1 MENEEI
7 ELKEIVSA
15 NAVPLK
21 EIIDDGENGTI
32 EEVLVAPVGEFIGS
46 DREGNPVPQNFT
58 EESLEGIAKNLNE
71 SGKEILLDKDHNS
84 AKDGLNRDT
93 QSLGWFSKFI
103 VKPLKGLFAALKL
116 TKTGRELIE
125 NREYRHVSPV
135 FQLDENGEPVGLV
148 SVAATNTPAIDVPEN
163 VILNSKPNEE
173 TEMTK
178 EEIIELVKNTFA
190 DLTKKETTQE
200 VVETTEVENN
210 CSETETKNEEPE
222 TTVEEVKEELKE
234 EVKEEP
240 EKTEEDSAEAEI
252 KEEVKE
258 EVKEEIKEE
267 PEIIKEEVL
276 NQSPTTVIP
285 STDPE
290 WKSLSPSQF
299 VKWAESHSS
308 EINEMYRKRNCQ

>member
-1 MENEEI
+1 MDGNEEI
-7 ELKEIVSA
+7 EIEKIVSA
-15 NAVPLK
+15 DAVPLK
-21 EIIDDGENGTI
+21 EITDDGANGTI
-32 EEVLVAPVGEFIGS
+32 EDVMIAPIGQFIGS
-46 DREGNPVPQNFT
+46 DKEGNPVEQNFT
-58 EESLEGIAKNLNE
+58 EESLETIANDLNE
-71 SGKEILLDKDHNS
+71 SGREILLDKDHNS

-135 FQLDENGEPVGLV
+135 FRLGENGEPAMLV

-190 DLTKKETTQE
+190 DLTKKETTEE
-200 VVETTEVENN
+200 VVENN
-210 CSETETKNEEPE
+210 CSKTETKNEEPE
-222 TTVEEVKEELKE
+222 TTIEEVKEE
-234 EVKEEP
+234 
-240 EKTEEDSAEAEI
+240 I
-252 KEEVKE
+252 KEEVMEEPETTVEEIKE

-267 PEIIKEEVL
+267 PEVIKEEAL
-276 NQSPTTVIP
+276 NQAPTTNIP
-285 STDPE
+285 SPDPE
-290 WKSLSPSQF
+290 WKTLSGKKFIEWCEKHP
-299 VKWAESHSS
+299 ELC
-308 EINEMYRKRNCQ
+308 R

>member
-1 MENEEI
+1 MDENEEI
-7 ELKEIVSA
+7 EIEKIVSA
-15 NAVPLK
+15 DAVPLK
-21 EIIDDGENGTI
+21 EITEDGANGTI
-32 EEVLVAPVGEFIGS
+32 EDVMIAPVGQFIGS
-46 DREGNPVPQNFT
+46 DKEGNPVEQNFT
-58 EESLEGIAKNLNE
+58 EESLEVIANDLNE
-71 SGKEILLDKDHNS
+71 SGREILLDKDHNS

-135 FQLDENGEPVGLV
+135 FRLGENGEPAMLV

-178 EEIIELVKNTFA
+178 EEIIELVKNTLA
-190 DLTKKETTQE
+190 DLTKKETAEAETTEE

-210 CSETETKNEEPE
+210 CSKTETKNEEPE
-222 TTVEEVKEELKE
+222 TTVEEVKEEIKE
-234 EVKEEP
+234 DAAEAAVKEEP
-240 EKTEEDSAEAEI
+240 EKTEEEI

-258 EVKEEIKEE
+258 ELKENS
-267 PEIIKEEVL
+267 L
-276 NQSPTTVIP
+276 NGAKNTLNSAAKTQSIN
-285 STDPE
+285 
-290 WKSLSPSQF
+290 KS
-299 VKWAESHSS
+299 
-308 EINEMYRKRNCQ
+308 

>member
-1 MENEEI
+1 MDINEEI
-7 ELKEIVSA
+7 EIEKVVSA

-21 EIIDDGENGTI
+21 EITEDGANGTI
-32 EEVLVAPVGEFIGS
+32 EEVMIAPVGQFIGS
-46 DREGNPVPQNFT
+46 DKEGNPVEQNFT
-58 EESLEGIAKNLNE
+58 EESLETIANDLNE
-71 SGKEILLDKDHNS
+71 SGREILLDKDHNS

-135 FQLDENGEPVGLV
+135 FRLGENGEPAMLV

-200 VVETTEVENN
+200 VVENN
-210 CSETETKNEEPE
+210 CSGTETKNEEPE
-222 TTVEEVKEELKE
+222 TTVEEVKEEIKE

-240 EKTEEDSAEAEI
+240 GKTEEEI

-267 PEIIKEEVL
+267 PEVIKEETL
-276 NQSPTTVIP
+276 NQAPTTNIP
-285 STDPE
+285 SPDPE
-290 WKSLSPSQF
+290 WKSLSGKAFIEWCEKHP
-299 VKWAESHSS
+299 ELC
-308 EINEMYRKRNCQ
+308 R

>member
-1 MENEEI
+1 MDENEEI
-7 ELKEIVSA
+7 EIEKIVSA
-15 NAVPLK
+15 NAAPLK

-32 EEVLVAPVGEFIGS
+32 EDVLVAPIGQFIGS
-46 DREGNPVPQNFT
+46 DKEGNPVEQNFT
-58 EESLEGIAKNLNE
+58 EESLEVIANDLNE
-71 SGKEILLDKDHNS
+71 SGREVLLDKDHNS

-135 FQLDENGEPVGLV
+135 FRLGENGEPAMLV

-178 EEIIELVKNTFA
+178 DEIIELVKNTLA
-190 DLTKKETTQE
+190 DLTKKESTE
-200 VVETTEVENN
+200 AETTEEVVENN
-210 CSETETKNEEPE
+210 CSSKTETKNEEPE
-222 TTVEEVKEELKE
+222 TTVEEVKEEIKE
-234 EVKEEP
+234 DAAEAAVKEEP
-240 EKTEEDSAEAEI
+240 EKTEEEIKEEI

-258 EVKEEIKEE
+258 EPEVIKEE
-267 PEIIKEEVL
+267 TL
-276 NQSPTTVIP
+276 NQAPTTNIP
-285 STDPE
+285 SPDPE
-290 WKSLSPSQF
+290 WKSLSGKKFIEWCEKHP
-299 VKWAESHSS
+299 ELC
-308 EINEMYRKRNCQ
+308 R

>member
-1 MENEEI
+1 MDENEEI
-7 ELKEIVSA
+7 EIEKIVSA

-21 EIIDDGENGTI
+21 EITEDGANGTI
-32 EEVLVAPVGEFIGS
+32 EDVMIAPVGQFIGS
-46 DREGNPVPQNFT
+46 DKEGNPVEQNFT
-58 EESLEGIAKNLNE
+58 EESLEVIANDLNE
-71 SGKEILLDKDHNS
+71 SGREILLDKDHNS

-135 FQLDENGEPVGLV
+135 FRLGENGEPAMLV

-190 DLTKKETTQE
+190 DLTKKESTEE
-200 VVETTEVENN
+200 VVENN
-210 CSETETKNEEPE
+210 CSKTETKNEEPE
-222 TTVEEVKEELKE
+222 TTVEEVKEEIKE

-240 EKTEEDSAEAEI
+240 EKTEEEI

-258 EVKEEIKEE
+258 ELKEEIKEE
-267 PEIIKEEVL
+267 PEVIKEETL
-276 NQSPTTVIP
+276 NQAPTTNIP
-285 STDPE
+285 TPDPE
-290 WKSLSPSQF
+290 WKSLSGKKFIDWCEKHP
-299 VKWAESHSS
+299 ELC
-308 EINEMYRKRNCQ
+308 R

>member
-1 MENEEI
+1 MKMENEEI
-7 ELKEIVSA
+7 EIDKVVSA

-32 EEVLVAPVGEFIGS
+32 EDVLVAPVGQFIGS
-46 DREGNPVPQNFT
+46 DKDGNPVEQNFT
-58 EESLEGIAKNLNE
+58 EESLEVIANDLNE
-71 SGKEILLDKDHNS
+71 SGREILLDKDHNS

-135 FQLDENGEPVGLV
+135 FRLGENGEPAMLV

-178 EEIIELVKNTFA
+178 DEIIELVKNTLA
-190 DLTKKETTQE
+190 DLTKKESAE
-200 VVETTEVENN
+200 AETTEEVVENN
-210 CSETETKNEEPE
+210 CSSKTETKNEEPE
-222 TTVEEVKEELKE
+222 TTTEEVKE
-234 EVKEEP
+234 
-240 EKTEEDSAEAEI
+240 DAAEAA
-252 KEEVKE
+252 
-258 EVKEEIKEE
+258 IKEE
-267 PEIIKEEVL
+267 PEVIKEETL
-276 NQSPTTVIP
+276 NQAPTTNIP
-285 STDPE
+285 SPDPE
-290 WKSLSPSQF
+290 WKSLSGKKFIEWCEKHP
-299 VKWAESHSS
+299 ELC
-308 EINEMYRKRNCQ
+308 R

>member
-7 ELKEIVSA
+7 KNIVAA
-15 NAVPLK
+15 NAAPLK

-32 EEVLVAPVGEFIGS
+32 EEVLVAPIGQFIGS
-46 DREGNPVPQNFT
+46 DKEGNPVEQNFT
-58 EESLEGIAKNLNE
+58 EESLEVIANDLNE
-71 SGKEILLDKDHNS
+71 SGREVLLDKDHNS

-135 FQLDENGEPVGLV
+135 FRLGENGEPAMLV

-178 EEIIELVKNTFA
+178 DEIIELVKNTFA

-200 VVETTEVENN
+200 VVENN
-210 CSETETKNEEPE
+210 CSDTETKNEEPE
-222 TTVEEVKEELKE
+222 TTVEEVKEEIKE

-240 EKTEEDSAEAEI
+240 EKTEEEI
-252 KEEVKE
+252 KE

-267 PEIIKEEVL
+267 PEVIKEETL
-276 NQSPTTVIP
+276 NQAPTTNIP
-285 STDPE
+285 SPDPE
-290 WKSLSPSQF
+290 WKSLSGKKFIEWCEKHP
-299 VKWAESHSS
+299 ELC
-308 EINEMYRKRNCQ
+308 R

>member
-1 MENEEI
+1 MDENEEI
-7 ELKEIVSA
+7 EIEKIVSA
-15 NAVPLK
+15 DAVPLK
-21 EIIDDGENGTI
+21 EITEDGANGTI
-32 EEVLVAPVGEFIGS
+32 EDVMIAPVGQFIGS
-46 DREGNPVPQNFT
+46 DKEGNPVEQNFT
-58 EESLEGIAKNLNE
+58 EESLETIANDLNE
-71 SGKEILLDKDHNS
+71 SGREILLDKDHNS

-135 FQLDENGEPVGLV
+135 FRLGENGEPAMLV

-190 DLTKKETTQE
+190 DFTKKETTEE
-200 VVETTEVENN
+200 VVENN
-210 CSETETKNEEPE
+210 CSKTETKNEEPE
-222 TTVEEVKEELKE
+222 TTIEEVKEEIKE
-234 EVKEEP
+234 DAAEAAVKEEP
-240 EKTEEDSAEAEI
+240 EKTEEEI

-258 EVKEEIKEE
+258 DAAEAAIKEE
-267 PEIIKEEVL
+267 PEVIKEEAL
-276 NQSPTTVIP
+276 NQAPTTNIP
-285 STDPE
+285 SPDPE
-290 WKSLSPSQF
+290 WKTLSGKKFIEWCEKHP
-299 VKWAESHSS
+299 ELC
-308 EINEMYRKRNCQ
+308 R

>member
-1 MENEEI
+1 MDINEEI
-7 ELKEIVSA
+7 ELREIVSA

-32 EEVLVAPVGEFIGS
+32 EEVLVAPVGEFVGS

-200 VVETTEVENN
+200 VVENN
-210 CSETETKNEEPE
+210 CSETETKNEIPTEE
-222 TTVEEVKEELKE
+222 IVEEVKE

-240 EKTEEDSAEAEI
+240 EKTEEEV
-252 KEEVKE
+252 KEEIKE

-267 PEIIKEEVL
+267 PEVIKEEIL
-276 NQSPTTVIP
+276 NQSPTTNIP
-285 STDPE
+285 SPDPE
-290 WKSLSPSQF
+290 WKSLSGKKFIDWCEKHP
-299 VKWAESHSS
+299 ELC
-308 EINEMYRKRNCQ
+308 R

>member
-1 MENEEI
+1 MDENKEI
-7 ELKEIVSA
+7 EIEKIVSA

-21 EIIDDGENGTI
+21 EITDDGANGTI
-32 EEVLVAPVGEFIGS
+32 EEVMIAPVGQFIGS
-46 DREGNPVPQNFT
+46 DKDGNPVEQNFT
-58 EESLEGIAKNLNE
+58 EESLETIANDLNE
-71 SGKEILLDKDHNS
+71 SGREILLDKDHNS

-135 FQLDENGEPVGLV
+135 FRLGENGEPAMLV

-178 EEIIELVKNTFA
+178 EEIIELVKNTLA
-190 DLTKKETTQE
+190 DLTKKESAEAESTEE
-200 VVETTEVENN
+200 VVENN
-210 CSETETKNEEPE
+210 CSKTETKNEEPE
-222 TTVEEVKEELKE
+222 TTAEEVKEEIKE

-240 EKTEEDSAEAEI
+240 EKTEEEI
-252 KEEVKE
+252 KE

-267 PEIIKEEVL
+267 PEVIKEETL
-276 NQSPTTVIP
+276 NQAPTTNIP

-290 WKSLSPSQF
+290 WKSLSGKKFIEWCEKHP
-299 VKWAESHSS
+299 ELC
-308 EINEMYRKRNCQ
+308 R

>member
-1 MENEEI
+1 M
-7 ELKEIVSA
+7 KEIT
-15 NAVPLK
+15 
-21 EIIDDGENGTI
+21 DDGANGTI
-32 EEVLVAPVGEFIGS
+32 EEVMIAPVGQFIGS
-46 DREGNPVPQNFT
+46 DKDGNPVEQNFT
-58 EESLEGIAKNLNE
+58 EESLETIANDLNE
-71 SGKEILLDKDHNS
+71 SGREILLDKDHNS

-135 FQLDENGEPVGLV
+135 FRLGENGEPAMLV

-200 VVETTEVENN
+200 VVENN
-210 CSETETKNEEPE
+210 CSETETKNEETE
-222 TTVEEVKEELKE
+222 TTVEEVKEEIKE

-240 EKTEEDSAEAEI
+240 GKTEEEI
-252 KEEVKE
+252 KE

-267 PEIIKEEVL
+267 PEVIKEETL
-276 NQSPTTVIP
+276 NQAPTTNIP
-285 STDPE
+285 SPDPE
-290 WKSLSPSQF
+290 WKSLSGKKFIDWCEKHP
-299 VKWAESHSS
+299 ELC
-308 EINEMYRKRNCQ
+308 R

>member
-7 ELKEIVSA
+7 EIEKVVSA

-21 EIIDDGENGTI
+21 EITDDGANGTI
-32 EEVLVAPVGEFIGS
+32 EDVMIAPVGQFIGS
-46 DREGNPVPQNFT
+46 DKEGNPVEQNFT
-58 EESLEGIAKNLNE
+58 EESLEVIANDLNE
-71 SGKEILLDKDHNS
+71 SGREVLLDKDHNS

-135 FQLDENGEPVGLV
+135 FRLGENGEPAMLV

-178 EEIIELVKNTFA
+178 EEIIELVKNTIA
-190 DLTKKETTQE
+190 DLTKKESTEE
-200 VVETTEVENN
+200 VVENN
-210 CSETETKNEEPE
+210 CSETKNEEPE
-222 TTVEEVKEELKE
+222 TTVEEVKEEIKE
-234 EVKEEP
+234 DAAEAAVKEEP
-240 EKTEEDSAEAEI
+240 EKTEEEI

-258 EVKEEIKEE
+258 ELKEEIKEE
-267 PEIIKEEVL
+267 PEVIKEETL
-276 NQSPTTVIP
+276 NQAPTTNIP
-285 STDPE
+285 SPDPE
-290 WKSLSPSQF
+290 WKSLSGKAFITWCEKHP
-299 VKWAESHSS
+299 ELC
-308 EINEMYRKRNCQ
+308 R

>member
-7 ELKEIVSA
+7 KNIVAA
-15 NAVPLK
+15 NAAPLK

-32 EEVLVAPVGEFIGS
+32 EDVLVAPIGQFIGS
-46 DREGNPVPQNFT
+46 DKEGNPVEQNFT
-58 EESLEGIAKNLNE
+58 EESLETIANDLNE
-71 SGKEILLDKDHNS
+71 SGREVLLDKDHNS

-135 FQLDENGEPVGLV
+135 FRLGENGEPAMLV

-178 EEIIELVKNTFA
+178 EEIIELVKNTLA
-190 DLTKKETTQE
+190 DLTKKESTEE
-200 VVETTEVENN
+200 VVEKTEVENN
-210 CSETETKNEEPE
+210 CSEKSDENQTIETKNEEPE
-222 TTVEEVKEELKE
+222 TTDGETKETTEEDDET
-234 EVKEEP
+234 KEEP
-240 EKTEEDSAEAEI
+240 EKTEEDTV
-252 KEEVKE
+252 EET
-258 EVKEEIKEE
+258 KEE
-267 PEIIKEEVL
+267 PEVIKEETL
-276 NQSPTTVIP
+276 NQAPTTNIP
-285 STDPE
+285 SPDPE
-290 WKSLSPSQF
+290 WKSLSGKKFIEWCEKHP
-299 VKWAESHSS
+299 ELC
-308 EINEMYRKRNCQ
+308 R

>member
-1 MENEEI
+1 MDENEEI
-7 ELKEIVSA
+7 ETEKIVSA

-21 EIIDDGENGTI
+21 EITDDGANGTI
-32 EEVLVAPVGEFIGS
+32 EDVMIAPIGQFIGS
-46 DREGNPVPQNFT
+46 DKEGNPVEQNFT
-58 EESLEGIAKNLNE
+58 EESLETIANDLNE
-71 SGKEILLDKDHNS
+71 SGREILLDKDHNS

-135 FQLDENGEPVGLV
+135 FRLGENGEPAMLV

-178 EEIIELVKNTFA
+178 EEIIELVKNTIA
-190 DLTKKETTQE
+190 DLTKKESAEAESTEE
-200 VVETTEVENN
+200 VVENN
-210 CSETETKNEEPE
+210 CSKTETKNEEPE
-222 TTVEEVKEELKE
+222 TTVEEVKEEIKE
-234 EVKEEP
+234 
-240 EKTEEDSAEAEI
+240 DAAEAAI

-258 EVKEEIKEE
+258 ELKEDAAEAAIKEE
-267 PEIIKEEVL
+267 PEVIKEETL
-276 NQSPTTVIP
+276 NQAPTTNIP
-285 STDPE
+285 SPDPE
-290 WKSLSPSQF
+290 WKSLSGKKFIEWCEKHP
-299 VKWAESHSS
+299 ELC
-308 EINEMYRKRNCQ
+308 R

>member
-1 MENEEI
+1 MDINEEI
-7 ELKEIVSA
+7 EIEKVVSA

-21 EIIDDGENGTI
+21 EITEDGANGTI
-32 EEVLVAPVGEFIGS
+32 EDVMIAPVGQFIGS
-46 DREGNPVPQNFT
+46 DKEGNPVEQNFT
-58 EESLEGIAKNLNE
+58 EESLEVIANDLNE
-71 SGKEILLDKDHNS
+71 SGREILLDKDHNS

-135 FQLDENGEPVGLV
+135 FRLGENGEPAMLV

-178 EEIIELVKNTFA
+178 DEIIELVKNTIA
-190 DLTKKETTQE
+190 DLTKKESTEE

-210 CSETETKNEEPE
+210 CSKTETKNEEPE
-222 TTVEEVKEELKE
+222 TTVEEVKEEIKE
-234 EVKEEP
+234 DAAEAAVKEEP

-258 EVKEEIKEE
+258 EIKEE
-267 PEIIKEEVL
+267 PEVIKEEAL
-276 NQSPTTVIP
+276 NQAPTTNIP
-285 STDPE
+285 SPDPE
-290 WKSLSPSQF
+290 WKSLSGKKFIDWCEKHP
-299 VKWAESHSS
+299 ELC
-308 EINEMYRKRNCQ
+308 R

>member
-1 MENEEI
+1 MDENEEI
-7 ELKEIVSA
+7 EIEKIVSA

-21 EIIDDGENGTI
+21 EITEDGANGTI
-32 EEVLVAPVGEFIGS
+32 EDVMIAPVGQFIGS
-46 DREGNPVPQNFT
+46 DKEGNPVEQNFT
-58 EESLEGIAKNLNE
+58 EESLEVIANDLNE
-71 SGKEILLDKDHNS
+71 SGREILLDKDHNS

-135 FQLDENGEPVGLV
+135 FRLGENGEPAMLV

-190 DLTKKETTQE
+190 DLTKKESTEE
-200 VVETTEVENN
+200 VVENN
-210 CSETETKNEEPE
+210 CSKTETKNEEPE
-222 TTVEEVKEELKE
+222 TTVEEVKEEIKE

-240 EKTEEDSAEAEI
+240 EKTEEEI

-258 EVKEEIKEE
+258 ELKEEIKEE
-267 PEIIKEEVL
+267 PEVIKEETL
-276 NQSPTTVIP
+276 NQAPTTNIP
-285 STDPE
+285 SPDPE
-290 WKSLSPSQF
+290 WKSLSGKKFIDWCEKHP
-299 VKWAESHSS
+299 ELC
-308 EINEMYRKRNCQ
+308 R